1 MKRRIAIIAGAF
13 MLPLLLLISG
23 CATNML
29 WDRAGTDQLS
39 LYRVHGVRSHP
50 GIPGGE
56 LIVSY
61 AVGLEGSGKQFY
73 EVPIDD
79 RGHPPAPMEY
89 RGSRRAFFAILD
101 EIECDTADK
110 LSRQRISATQQP
122 LLETDGSK
130 FGDFGSSSYGP
141 QTGAGVPYAATA
153 RGLYVAG
160 FRRTPEKLLEPVR
173 AMLVKR
179 DSGDDY
185 VWPVDCIIVVLPL
198 TQPRPSGDWLR
209 SRAVALTLTP
219 FTLAID
225 LVVAPYVIVVLVLGG
240 GR

>member
-1 MKRRIAIIAGAF
+1 MTRRIAIIAAAF
-13 MLPLLLLISG
+13 ALPLLALISG

-39 LYRVHGVRSHP
+39 LYRVHGVQSHP

-56 LIVSY
+56 LLVSY
-61 AVGLEGSGKQFY
+61 AGFEGTSKQLY
-73 EVPIDD
+73 QVPLDD
-79 RGHPPAPMEY
+79 RGHPPALMEY
-89 RGSRRAFFAILD
+89 RGSRRAFFAILE

-122 LLETDGSK
+122 LLETDRSN
-130 FGDFGSSSYGP
+130 FVDFGSSSFGP
-141 QTGAGVPYAATA
+141 QTGAGVPYSATA

-173 AMLVKR
+173 AMVVKR
-179 DSGDDY
+179 DNGDDY
-185 VWPVDCIIVVLPL
+185 VWPADCIIVVLPL
-198 TQPRPSGDWLR
+198 TQPRPSGDLLR
-209 SRAVALTLTP
+209 SRAVALALTP

-225 LVVAPYVIVVLVLGG
+225 LVVAPYVIVVFALGG